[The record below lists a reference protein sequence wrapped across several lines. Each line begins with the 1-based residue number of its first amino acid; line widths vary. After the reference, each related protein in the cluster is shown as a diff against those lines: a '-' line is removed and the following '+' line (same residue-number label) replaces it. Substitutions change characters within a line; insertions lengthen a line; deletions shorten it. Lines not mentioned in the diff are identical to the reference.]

1 MSALAEIDWLHI
13 IYALGIMLL
22 GLILAKKISAVA
34 ERAMSKR
41 YSRHQALLTRR
52 LLFYGLLTL
61 FAVSA
66 LQQLGFKMTALLG
79 AAGVFTVALS
89 FASQTAA
96 SNLVSGI
103 FLIFERPFKVGDL
116 IQVKGMSG
124 TVESIDLLSTKIN
137 APDNMLIRIPN
148 EVLMKSEITNL
159 SCNKTRRVPIKIGVS
174 YNTNIEHAKSVL
186 FSLATA
192 NKAVLESPEPQV
204 VLDNFADSAIE
215 MKLMVWTKTPQ
226 AAKVRNQL
234 QEAIKQQF
242 DQEGIEMPFP
252 HVTISKG

>member
-1 MSALAEIDWLHI
+1 MPLAKIGWLHI
-13 IYALGIMLL
+13 IYALGLMAL
-22 GLILAKKISAVA
+22 GFILAQKVSAVV

-41 YSRHQALLTRR
+41 YSRHHALLTRR
-52 LLFYGLLTL
+52 LLFYGLLIL

-116 IQVKGMSG
+116 IEVKGMKG

-148 EVLMKSEITNL
+148 ETLMKSEITNL
-159 SCNKTRRVPIKIGVS
+159 SCSKIRRVPITIGVA

-186 FSLATA
+186 LSLANA
-192 NKAVLESPEPQV
+192 NEAVLEKPQPQV
-204 VLDNFADSAIE
+204 VLDNFAESSID
-215 MKLMVWTKTPQ
+215 MKLMVWAKTSN
-226 AAKVRNQL
+226 AANVRNQL
-234 QEAIKQQF
+234 HEAIKQQF

-252 HVTISKG
+252 HLIISKG